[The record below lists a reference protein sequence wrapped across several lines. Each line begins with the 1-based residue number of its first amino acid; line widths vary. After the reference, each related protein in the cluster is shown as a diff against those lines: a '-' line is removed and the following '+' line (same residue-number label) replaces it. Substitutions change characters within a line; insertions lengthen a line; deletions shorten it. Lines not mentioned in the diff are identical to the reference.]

1 MLEYE
6 KLKKFISKTDI
17 IKHIFY
23 YTNLNIKT

>member
-6 KLKKFISKTDI
+6 KLKKFIPMTDI